1 MALIS
6 DQPLPSAVNDVIS
19 AARLPVLSTSIITTD
34 TNSTVVSIA
43 PPEEQLAGALS
54 SLIKYNLWT
63 EVVLLTWQGSGKYHY
78 RIYCYI
84 SILFI
89 IGLELF
95 IPDSSTSYRV
105 NGVYY
110 IDTSDIV
117 IRSKLIKIK
126 QSDATIIVL
135 HHYDLDEVLNI
146 FKMVRR
152 IFLNTKINLC

>member
-6 DQPLPSAVNDVIS
+6 EQPLPSPVNDVIS
-19 AARLPVLSTSIITTD
+19 AAQLPVLSTSIITTD

-43 PPEEQLAGALS
+43 PSEEQLAGALS

-63 EVVLLTWQGSGKYHY
+63 EVVLLTWQGSGKYHST
-78 RIYCYI
+78 IYCY
-84 SILFI
+84 LLLY